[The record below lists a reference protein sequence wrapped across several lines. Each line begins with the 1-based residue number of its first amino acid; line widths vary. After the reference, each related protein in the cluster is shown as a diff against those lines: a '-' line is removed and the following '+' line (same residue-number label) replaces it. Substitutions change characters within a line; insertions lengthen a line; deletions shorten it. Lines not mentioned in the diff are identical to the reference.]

1 MKIRISQD
9 VLPNSYSEGDVL
21 TAEILNSIV
30 GLLREGV
37 NNNYDDLIKII
48 SGGNKTYTFN
58 SIDDL
63 DNEALY
69 PDAEDGDFGIVFDY
83 SEGENND
90 VEALLVYQYDDGA
103 FVEYDSSELSL
114 VDFLTRI
121 KAVEASNTTIA
132 NDLSTLSGTVGTLSE
147 TVGTLGTDVDNL
159 ETDVENL
166 EDDVEELFDTAVEVF
181 INAVPPSNPNNGN
194 VWFNTILGK
203 MFTFYVDE
211 DDTGEGEGQW
221 VESNSDQVLNFNIPE
236 GTGTVTSVGLTMPT
250 GFTVVDSPVTG
261 SGTIGVSLTGGY
273 VLPTTTNATT
283 WDGKANN
290 FEFTST
296 LDKDSWTLSD
306 SIYNQELT
314 ISGILE
320 TDKPI
325 VDVNYATVTTANIAT
340 TTTDWSKVYRGV
352 SAAGKITFYATE
364 EPTINIPLNIKVVR

>member
-9 VLPNSYSEGDVL
+9 VLPNSYFDGQVL

-90 VEALLVYQYDDGA
+90 VEALLIYQYDNGV

-132 NDLSTLSGTVGTLSE
+132 GDLSTLNSKVTTAEGEIDTLQ
-147 TVGTLGTDVDNL
+147 TDVDNL
-159 ETDVENL
+159 ETAVGNI

-211 DDTGEGEGQW
+211 DDEEGQGQW

-273 VLPTTTNATT
+273 VVPTTTNAST

-306 SIYNQELT
+306 SIYNQELI

-325 VDVNYATVTTANIAT
+325 VDVNYATVITANIAT

>member
-114 VDFLTRI
+114 VDFLTRV
-121 KAVEASNTTIA
+121 KAVEASNATIA
-132 NDLSTLSGTVGTLSE
+132 SGLSTLTGRVTTAE
-147 TVGTLGTDVDNL
+147 TAITGLGNRLTTAEGDITDIK
-159 ETDVENL
+159 EDVTT
-166 EDDVEELFDTAVEVF
+166 LFDTAVEVF

-211 DDTGEGEGQW
+211 DDEEGQGQW